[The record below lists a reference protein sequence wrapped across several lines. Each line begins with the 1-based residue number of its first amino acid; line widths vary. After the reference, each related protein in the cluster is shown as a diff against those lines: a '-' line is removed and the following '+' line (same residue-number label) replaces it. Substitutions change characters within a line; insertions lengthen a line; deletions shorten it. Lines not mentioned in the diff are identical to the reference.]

1 MTESRQS
8 STAEAATE
16 HDEDRYGCVQ
26 LPDDEVVVYDQE
38 AHTRWVQSDS
48 AVPISECR

>member
-1 MTESRQS
+1 MTESQQ
-8 STAEAATE
+8 TPAAEPSPE
-16 HDEDRYGCVQ
+16 QDEDRYGCVQ
-26 LPDDEVVVYDQE
+26 LPDDEVVVYDRD